1 MTHRRTKHIQIILL
15 LLSLLAQSFA
25 YAYAPCPEPMDMTS
39 SSALMMPADHR
50 SMNMVHATTTQT
62 LSDTSHN
69 CCDTQ
74 QSDCPKSSCATAALL
89 TNSNVIGIHSTSLT
103 HAQFSL
109 RHPKPA
115 PRPSLYRPPIYS

>member
-1 MTHRRTKHIQIILL
+1 MTHRLTKHIHIILL

-25 YAYAPCPEPMDMTS
+25 YAYAPCPEQMDMTS
-39 SSALMMPADHR
+39 PSALMMPADH
-50 SMNMVHATTTQT
+50 SNMDMAHPTITPT

-89 TNSNVIGIHSTSLT
+89 TNSSVIGIHSTSLT
-103 HAQFSL
+103 LAQFSL